1 MKTLKLTIKELDF
14 LLIIISALFLLF
26 IAFYAT
32 HSLAATFSKSAEVE
46 LKIIINPYTKL
57 EVNKNQVQIV
67 PTRDDIDRG
76 YVEVPAAAQMKL
88 FTNVRQGA
96 SLTARAQ
103 GKLIGSRGQEIPL
116 SNLMFRVEGEQN
128 YRPFNSE
135 EVMVYKSSGTEFGT
149 VKKIDY
155 RVNLGWGTEADTYN
169 VMITYTY
176 NINE

>member
-1 MKTLKLTIKELDF
+1 MKTLKQNLKEIDF
-14 LLIIISALFLLF
+14 LLIILSALFLLF
-26 IAFYAT
+26 LAFYAT
-32 HSLAATFSKSAEVE
+32 HAAAASKSADVQI
-46 LKIIINPYTKL
+46 KIIVHPFTKL
-57 EVNKNQVQIV
+57 VMEKNQVEIV
-67 PTRDDIDRG
+67 PTRDDIDKG
-76 YVEVPAAAQMKL
+76 YVEVLGASQVKL

-128 YRPFNSE
+128 YRPLNSD
-135 EVMVYKSSGTEFGT
+135 EVLVYKSPSKEFGT
-149 VKKIDY
+149 VKRVDY
-155 RVNLGWGTEADTYN
+155 RVNLGWETEADTYK